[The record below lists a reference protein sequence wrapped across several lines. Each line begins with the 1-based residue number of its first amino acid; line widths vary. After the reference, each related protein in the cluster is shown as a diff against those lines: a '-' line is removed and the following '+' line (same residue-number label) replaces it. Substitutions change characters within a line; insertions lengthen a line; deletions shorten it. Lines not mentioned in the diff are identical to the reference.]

1 MIEMTAGTLEERII
15 KLLQETYPV
24 TIYDLKQKVDKKF
37 VIGQMDLNPVFVYE
51 DNLYVVDARLILQ
64 FH

>member
-37 VIGQMDLNPVFVYE
+37 VIGQMDLNSAPF
-51 DNLYVVDARLILQ
+51 
-64 FH
+64 